1 MSKDKWWTKKAKII
15 FLIGAPRSGT
25 TWLQAM
31 LASHPCV
38 STGPETHFFEGIKS
52 FVDSYYFKHPRPDG
66 LQEYMTEDE
75 FFGAIAHFFHKV
87 ISKMPEPTD
96 EPKFFLEK
104 TPQHS
109 MFLDIINKCFPEA
122 YFIHIIRDPRNVV
135 SSILRA
141 SKTWGKGY
149 FPKSVLV
156 ASLLW
161 KKCVLSAK
169 EFFLSS
175 KNTRYFEIKYEDLR
189 NNPIKYLSKIFSFLD
204 LSYDKT
210 LLDNI
215 IKKNDLREVKSK
227 KKFESIIIS
236 SEPEGFFG
244 QANIENINSL
254 SRMQNFQLELVCG
267 DLMYELGYI
276 SNRPNVPFWA
286 RILCSYRLRRLFK
299 LQPI

>member
-66 LQEYMTEDE
+66 LREYLTEDE
-75 FFGAIAHFFHKV
+75 FFDAITNLFHKV
-87 ISKMPEPTD
+87 VSKVPEPTD

-109 MFLDIINKCFPEA
+109 MFLDIITKCFPDA
-122 YFIHIIRDPRNVV
+122 YFIHIIRDPKNVV

-141 SKTWGKGY
+141 AQTWGKGY
-149 FPKSVLV
+149 FPNSVLV
-156 ASLLW
+156 ASTLW
-161 KKCVLSAK
+161 KKCVLSAR

-175 KNTRYFEIKYEDLR
+175 ENTKYFEVKYEDMR
-189 NNPIKYLSKIFSFLD
+189 INPTKYLSKIFSFLGVN
-204 LSYDKT
+204 YDEA
-210 LLDNI
+210 LLNLI
-215 IKKNDLREVKSK
+215 VKKNDLLKVKSK

-244 QANIENINSL
+244 DANVESTNIL
-254 SRMQNFQLELVCG
+254 SRIQNFQLELVCG
-267 DLMYELGYI
+267 DLRYELGYT
-276 SNRPNVPFWA
+276 SYRSKVPFWA
-286 RILCSYRLRRLFK
+286 RILCSWRLRRLLK
-299 LQPI
+299 LPPV